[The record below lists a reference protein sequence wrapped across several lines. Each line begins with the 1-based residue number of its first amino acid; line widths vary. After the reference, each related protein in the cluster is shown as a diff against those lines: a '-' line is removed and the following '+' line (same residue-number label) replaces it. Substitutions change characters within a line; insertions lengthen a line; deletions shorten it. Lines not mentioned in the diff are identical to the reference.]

1 MVTLESPV
9 PADHL
14 VRKIDVA
21 IGPMRLDAGY
31 FMPAVR
37 QGRAAWRGPGQLP
50 AASAL
55 QALASTL
62 SKST

>member
-1 MVTLESPV
+1 MTLESPV

-14 VRKIDVA
+14 VRKIDCVA
-21 IGPMRLDAGY
+21 IGPARLDAGY
-31 FMPAVR
+31 FMPAVC

-50 AASAL
+50 AVPDL